1 MGGETRRGRR
11 VAKGVGADERLGK
24 ECGRGPFNRLRLRDT
39 PAHLEATGCPGNRC
53 IRIDAGG
60 GGGTL
65 GGSHVSHATPSHLRP
80 DPTHT
85 ARRVAA
91 TLLAGLGLG
100 LALWLAVLKL
110 WRLPCIGGGCEQ
122 VIHSQ
127 FGSVRGIPVGVFGV
141 VAWTALFFPLSD
153 RARTAWHAVLGLGA
167 IGFMLV
173 QFGLLKAFCPY
184 CTAHAAAAIM
194 AWPRRALRPMWW
206 GLVLGGALA
215 AGGYLLAARAV
226 EARVGEVG
234 RPAALAAG
242 AEAFFPLDDEQPVA
256 GARPVLVLSV
266 TCPACLDL
274 LAAVTNAT
282 WPAGKIGPAIYVK
295 SEARDRALAAVWIA
309 ACTETKSSPARDRF
323 MAVTAMLVGQ
333 RELVASDPEAAAAWL
348 AGIFQ
353 PSAEARRAAETRLE
367 QHAVRLAEA
376 KAVMTPMLWP
386 VGGKARADVVPADLW
401 R

>member
-1 MGGETRRGRR
+1 M
-11 VAKGVGADERLGK
+11 
-24 ECGRGPFNRLRLRDT
+24 
-39 PAHLEATGCPGNRC
+39 
-53 IRIDAGG
+53 
-60 GGGTL
+60 
-65 GGSHVSHATPSHLRP
+65 
-80 DPTHT
+80 
-85 ARRVAA
+85 
-91 TLLAGLGLG
+91 
-100 LALWLAVLKL
+100 
-110 WRLPCIGGGCEQ
+110 
-122 VIHSQ
+122 
-127 FGSVRGIPVGVFGV
+127 
-141 VAWTALFFPLSD
+141 
-153 RARTAWHAVLGLGA
+153 
-167 IGFMLV
+167 
-173 QFGLLKAFCPY
+173 
-184 CTAHAAAAIM
+184 
-194 AWPRRALRPMWW
+194 
-206 GLVLGGALA
+206 
-215 AGGYLLAARAV
+215 GGYLLAARAV

-274 LAAVTNAT
+274 LAAVTNAA

-309 ACTETKSSPARDRF
+309 ACTETKSSSARDRF

-333 RELVASDPEAAAAWL
+333 RELVASDPDAAAAWL

-386 VGGKARADVVPADLW
+386 VGGKARADVVPTDLW

>member
-1 MGGETRRGRR
+1 MNHTS
-11 VAKGVGADERLGK
+11 KS
-24 ECGRGPFNRLRLRDT
+24 PS
-39 PAHLEATGCPGNRC
+39 PA
-53 IRIDAGG
+53 
-60 GGGTL
+60 
-65 GGSHVSHATPSHLRP
+65 
-80 DPTHT
+80 DPTLP
-85 ARRVAA
+85 ARRAA
-91 TLLAGLGLG
+91 VTLLAALGLG

-110 WRLPCIGGGCEQ
+110 GSLPCIGGGCEQ
-122 VIHSQ
+122 VIHSR
-127 FGSVRGIPVGVFGV
+127 FGAIRGVPVGTLGAL
-141 VAWTALFFPLSD
+141 AWTALFFPLSD

-167 IGFMLV
+167 IGFMVV
-173 QFGLLKAFCPY
+173 QFGVLQAFCPY

-194 AWPRRALRPMWW
+194 AWPRRTVRPMWW
-206 GLVLGGALA
+206 GLGLGLGLA
-215 AGGYLLAARAV
+215 VGGYGLATRAAEARAS
-226 EARVGEVG
+226 AVG

-242 AEAFFPLDDEQPVA
+242 ADAFFPLDDEKPVA

-274 LAAVTNAT
+274 LTNVTKTT

-309 ACTETKSSPARDRF
+309 AGTETNGSAARDRF
-323 MAVTAMLVGQ
+323 MAVTAMLVAQ
-333 RELVASDPEAAAAWL
+333 RELVASDPDAAAAWL

-386 VGGKARADVVPADLW
+386 VGGKPRADVVPPDLW